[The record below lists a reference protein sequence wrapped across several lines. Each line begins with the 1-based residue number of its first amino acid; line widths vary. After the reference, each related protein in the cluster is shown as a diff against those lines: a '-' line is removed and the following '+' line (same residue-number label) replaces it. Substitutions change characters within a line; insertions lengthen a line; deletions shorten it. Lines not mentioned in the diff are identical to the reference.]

1 MINNREGMVEI
12 GGGGGGGGRPNQT
25 EANERVNGRKNGLS
39 WEKGKKQVKTSD
51 SLHHKSMGGDDGGLR
66 RRSPRISA
74 LDACKQNHQYDEQ
87 TQLSRTRTCRIKRKF
102 DDAPKFTALS
112 KLAKQVWKGRDSS
125 QNANLS
131 TDCMQWR
138 STPDLE
144 MVKQNQKQDGDHA
157 IKSGKASIM
166 PAKHI
171 LELVLDAL
179 QRRDTY
185 EIFAE
190 PVDPDEVEDY
200 YEIIKEP
207 MDFGT
212 MRAKLHEGMYEN
224 LEQFEHDVFLIPE
237 NAMHFNSSAT
247 IYFRQARAIHE
258 LAKKAF
264 NALKTDPENFM
275 LEFSGTRRRSM
286 RRALSDMK
294 SANVDSNVSS
304 KAKLHSP
311 STSTFRRSCKK
322 NPGCTGMTQ
331 SDLITGLRDG
341 RLTSSQV
348 ADRRFTYWTC
358 INNDNDSVDSI
369 SYTTSDS
376 LVLMNQGEINYKDSL
391 MSFVKGLGPIA
402 EKVAR
407 RKLLPQ
413 IEPKSQIPAAKERKS
428 DTWDANAF
436 RTFRDFAAGR
446 CPNLKASNIIDL
458 TEDGEEAKGGNR
470 RVDYGSA
477 GKEKSDCGRAGKEK
491 IDSHRRV
498 NAIGK
503 QDGVARNRKSNEMGR
518 SCTELNSSSGSRS
531 NNTSLRDAA
540 GKSDDNVRPV
550 ILALENTHSNAG
562 ESKLRNKK
570 SCIKWSVGV
579 KKGQTNELCGVGG
592 QKEGNKSMRLMS
604 QFTFDL
610 PFLKARLN
618 EMNVGGGEVK
628 RATSFERGGGGGVER
643 ALNCTQQAES
653 IVMKPFISRPSSF
666 NKLDTTNLALE
677 L

>member
-1 MINNREGMVEI
+1 
-12 GGGGGGGGRPNQT
+12 
-25 EANERVNGRKNGLS
+25 
-39 WEKGKKQVKTSD
+39 
-51 SLHHKSMGGDDGGLR
+51 
-66 RRSPRISA
+66 
-74 LDACKQNHQYDEQ
+74 
-87 TQLSRTRTCRIKRKF
+87 
-102 DDAPKFTALS
+102 
-112 KLAKQVWKGRDSS
+112 
-125 QNANLS
+125 
-131 TDCMQWR
+131 
-138 STPDLE
+138 
-144 MVKQNQKQDGDHA
+144 MVKQNQKQDADHA

-247 IYFRQARAIHE
+247 IYFRQ
-258 LAKKAF
+258 
-264 NALKTDPENFM
+264 
-275 LEFSGTRRRSM
+275 
-286 RRALSDMK
+286 
-294 SANVDSNVSS
+294 
-304 KAKLHSP
+304 
-311 STSTFRRSCKK
+311 
-322 NPGCTGMTQ
+322 
-331 SDLITGLRDG
+331 
-341 RLTSSQV
+341 
-348 ADRRFTYWTC
+348 
-358 INNDNDSVDSI
+358 
-369 SYTTSDS
+369 
-376 LVLMNQGEINYKDSL
+376 MNQGEINYKDSL

-407 RKLLPQ
+407 GKLLPQ
-413 IEPKSQIPAAKERKS
+413 IEPKSQISAAKERKS
-428 DTWDANAF
+428 GTWDANAF

-446 CPNLKASNIIDL
+446 CPNLKASNVIDL
-458 TEDGEEAKGGNR
+458 TEDGEEAKGRNK
-470 RVDYGSA
+470 RVDYGSP

-503 QDGVARNRKSNEMGR
+503 QDGIARNRKSNEMGR
-518 SCTELNSSSGSRS
+518 SCAELNSSSGSRS

-579 KKGQTNELCGVGG
+579 KKGQTNELSGEG
-592 QKEGNKSMRLMS
+592 QKEGKKMMPSMS

-628 RATSFERGGGGGVER
+628 RATSFEKGGGAER

-653 IVMKPFISRPSSF
+653 IVMKPFLSRPSSF

>member
-1 MINNREGMVEI
+1 M
-12 GGGGGGGGRPNQT
+12 GRRT
-25 EANERVNGRKNGLS
+25 IELGKG
-39 WEKGKKQVKTSD
+39 EKGQRAEGRGQVKTQKSD
-51 SLHHKSMGGDDGGLR
+51 SDTRMGRDDGGLR

-74 LDACKQNHQYDEQ
+74 LDACKENHQSPLDEEQ
-87 TQLSRTRTCRIKRKF
+87 RQLSRTRTCRIKRKF
-102 DDAPKFTALS
+102 DDAPKFAGVT

-144 MVKQNQKQDGDHA
+144 MVKQNQKQDRDRA
-157 IKSGKASIM
+157 IKSGKTSIM

-224 LEQFEHDVFLIPE
+224 LEQFEKMQCISIPQPP
-237 NAMHFNSSAT
+237 F
-247 IYFRQARAIHE
+247 I
-258 LAKKAF
+258 
-264 NALKTDPENFM
+264 
-275 LEFSGTRRRSM
+275 
-286 RRALSDMK
+286 SD
-294 SANVDSNVSS
+294 SDVSS
-304 KAKLHSP
+304 KEKLHSP
-311 STSTFRRSCKK
+311 STSTFRRSSKK
-322 NPGCTGMTQ
+322 NPV
-331 SDLITGLRDG
+331 LENYEGLGRQEAEFPWLELSFPSLTFSFRSIVFARKGPRDG
-341 RLTSSQV
+341 RLMSSQV

-358 INNDNDSVDSI
+358 VNNENDSVDSI
-369 SYTTSDS
+369 SYTTLDS

-407 RKLLPQ
+407 WKLLPQ
-413 IEPKSQIPAAKERKS
+413 IEPKSRISAAKQRKS
-428 DTWDANAF
+428 GTWDANTF

-446 CPNLKASNIIDL
+446 SPALKACNIIDL

-470 RVDYGSA
+470 RVDYGRA
-477 GKEKSDCGRAGKEK
+477 GKEKSDYSRAGKEK

-503 QDGVARNRKSNEMGR
+503 QDGIAMNRKSNEMGR
-518 SCTELNSSSGSRS
+518 
-531 NNTSLRDAA
+531 
-540 GKSDDNVRPV
+540 
-550 ILALENTHSNAG
+550 
-562 ESKLRNKK
+562 RNKK
-570 SCIKWSVGV
+570 SCIKWSVAV
-579 KKGQTNELCGVGG
+579 KKGQTDELSAVG
-592 QKEGNKSMRLMS
+592 QKERNKSMPLMS

-618 EMNVGGGEVK
+618 EMNVGSGEVK
-628 RATSFERGGGGGVER
+628 RATSFEKGGGAER

-653 IVMKPFISRPSSF
+653 IVMKPFLSRQSSF